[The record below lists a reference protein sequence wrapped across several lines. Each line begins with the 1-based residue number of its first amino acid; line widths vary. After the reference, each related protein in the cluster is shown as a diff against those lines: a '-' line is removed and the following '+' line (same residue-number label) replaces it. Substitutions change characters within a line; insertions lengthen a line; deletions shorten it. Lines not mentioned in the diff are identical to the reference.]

1 MHVLFFIDSDV
12 LLRHHASSIEKGT
25 LTIEELLNESSSGK
39 ENTPEDSQTTNRQS
53 GRQHVPTIK
62 AQELSTSQMERKL
75 VLEKVEEAAAAA
87 KAKKAKKKE
96 EKIMLAKEITATQ
109 GLDLSNSADSSTSSE
124 QVVTHAHSE
133 TPTTLNSDV
142 SIAIMLGNNT

>member
-1 MHVLFFIDSDV
+1 M
-12 LLRHHASSIEKGT
+12 
-25 LTIEELLNESSSGK
+25 
-39 ENTPEDSQTTNRQS
+39 
-53 GRQHVPTIK
+53 
-62 AQELSTSQMERKL
+62 
-75 VLEKVEEAAAAA
+75 EEAAAAA